1 MDSQKQQRPRQ
12 TVSPAPSSG
21 PAGDPWRDIVAE
33 LFQAPPASAAM
44 VEDLLDRIEREA
56 GRGAGL

>member
-1 MDSQKQQRPRQ
+1 
-12 TVSPAPSSG
+12 
-21 PAGDPWRDIVAE
+21 VAE